1 MTKTNIQR
9 LARGVILAASC
20 VMASIGHAQGGTVLF
35 GGIDG
40 REKSYYSYLGIREH
54 LNGSIAS
61 DGILLR
67 AFGLYG
73 EYDYKSTAVAGGKVD
88 ADVAAFDAMIGYQK
102 GLDDLFLRGYVGLD
116 YEDHDLSP
124 NNPFDSN
131 RGSDVG
137 VKVQGEIETGDL
149 SRYYAGFIGSYG
161 TAKDRYWARLRGG
174 YNFGGYILGP
184 EGLLT
189 GTDESD
195 EQRIG
200 AFLTLTN
207 PGRVGLS
214 VSTGYSDT
222 NDRRGGSSW
231 YGTLELS
238 TRF

>member
-1 MTKTNIQR
+1 MTKINVQH
-9 LARGVILAASC
+9 LASGVILAASC
-20 VMASIGHAQGGTVLF
+20 VMAGVGHTQDATVLF

-40 REKSYYSYLGIREH
+40 REKSYYSYLGVREH
-54 LNGSIAS
+54 LNGDIAS

-67 AFGLYG
+67 ALGAYG
-73 EYDYKSTAVAGGKVD
+73 EYDYRSAAVAGGKVN
-88 ADVAAFDAMIGYQK
+88 ADVATFDAMIGYQK
-102 GLDDLFLRGYVGLD
+102 GLDDIFLRGYVGFD

-124 NNPFDSN
+124 KNPYDSN

-137 VKVQGEIETGDL
+137 VKVQGELETGYT
-149 SRYYAGFIGSYG
+149 SEYYASVIGSYG

-174 YNFGGYILGP
+174 YNFDGYILGP
-184 EGLLT
+184 EALVT
-189 GTDESD
+189 GTHESD

-200 AFLTLTN
+200 AFMTLTN
-207 PGRVGLS
+207 LGQVGLS

-222 NDRRGGSSW
+222 SDRRGGSSW

>member
-1 MTKTNIQR
+1 MTRKNVQH
-9 LARGVILAASC
+9 LARGAILAASC
-20 VMASIGHAQGGTVLF
+20 AMAAIGHAQDSAVLF

-40 REKSYYSYLGIREH
+40 REKSSYSYLGIIDH
-54 LNGSIAS
+54 LNGDVAS

-67 AFGLYG
+67 AFGTYG
-73 EYDYKSTAVAGGKVD
+73 EYDYRSAAVAGGKVN
-88 ADVAAFDAMIGYQK
+88 ADVTTFDAMIGYQK
-102 GLDDLFLRGYVGLD
+102 GLEDFFLRGYVGLD

-131 RGSDVG
+131 RGSDIG
-137 VKVQGEIETGDL
+137 VKVQGEIETGYL
-149 SRYYAGFIGSYG
+149 SPYYASVIGSYG
-161 TAKDRYWARLRGG
+161 TAKDRYWVRVRGG
-174 YNFGGYILGP
+174 YNFDGCILGP

-189 GTDESD
+189 GTHESD

-200 AFLTLTN
+200 AFMTLTN
-207 PGRVGLS
+207 LGRLGLS

-222 NDRRGGSSW
+222 SDRRGGSSW